1 MTSKVPKVVLQT
13 IDEVL
18 KPHGPDIVSRFKKLL
33 ENRIDNSL
41 DEHDIEEIINELEG
55 GDPD

>member
-13 IDEVL
+13 IDDIL
-18 KPHGPDIVSRFKKLL
+18 KPYGPDIVSRFKKLL
-33 ENRIDNSL
+33 ENRIDESME
-41 DEHDIEEIINELEG
+41 DHDIEEIINELEG